1 MYSLAASW
9 CTNFVRTEDNE
20 HRWFI
25 IFGPPQSSL
34 AAANLLLSRMELKT
48 QDKLTYNDLPPEW
61 YYLRAQNYHKFALGT
76 PPKKSCNR
84 THFEK
89 RVSGN
94 FWIAMRKYRIRS
106 TTKSALGKDR
116 YEHLYNRLPSLA
128 APVCLVSLI
137 HWTNYRFAPVNIFSQ
152 WQKALCRCV
161 SLNKYASFWELLKGP
176 IYSSNL
182 KSWIFDMHNN
192 QVSQVNVIRREKC

>member
-25 IFGPPQSSL
+25 IFGPLRSSVV
-34 AAANLLLSRMELKT
+34 AANLLLSRMELKT
-48 QDKLTYNDLPPEW
+48 QDKLTYNDLP
-61 YYLRAQNYHKFALGT
+61 QNYYRLFALGT

-89 RVSGN
+89 RVTGN

-116 YEHLYNRLPSLA
+116 YEHLYNRLPSLE
-128 APVCLVSLI
+128 C
-137 HWTNYRFAPVNIFSQ
+137 T
-152 WQKALCRCV
+152 CV
-161 SLNKYASFWELLKGP
+161 PCQPDPLDQLQ
-176 IYSSNL
+176 I
-182 KSWIFDMHNN
+182 
-192 QVSQVNVIRREKC
+192 CTC